1 MGHRRLAASA
11 AAAILIL
18 LVGCTPEP
26 APRPTTAPSATGSAT
41 PTPTP
46 TVDAFATPEA
56 AFDVTCDDV
65 ASALASII
73 GEPSTPV
80 LPALSTVSTMGWIPG
95 PPQYMFQ
102 RAGGIACSAGADP
115 RYWEVYIVPDAQKV
129 IAGATERGGYWG
141 EQGRCEQSGYCGFEF
156 PVGDVLLSAT
166 IFDPD
171 LGTADMERVG
181 AVLRTLAGEAADS
194 VHAVEYIDS
203 VLVGVRCERL
213 VTEQELSTYFGAEAR
228 LFSDYGGW
236 SIPSEV
242 YEVVNGS
249 RHCLYISPE
258 GGYDAA
264 PYLGITML
272 PAGAWAF
279 ADQQGTPAEVEGAD
293 AAVQSVGEHGENHL
307 DVQVGGDWLRF
318 TTYPDG
324 DGGGAVDP
332 ALLAAR
338 IVRNLTVGH
347 LAPQ

>member
-1 MGHRRLAASA
+1 MRHRRLAVSA
-11 AAAILIL
+11 AAAILLMI
-18 LVGCTPEP
+18 VGCTPEP

-41 PTPTP
+41 ATPTP
-46 TVDAFATPEA
+46 TADAFATPEA
-56 AFDVTCDDV
+56 AFDVSCDDV
-65 ASALASII
+65 ASVLAGVI

-102 RAGGIACSAGADP
+102 RAGGIACSAGAVP
-115 RYWEVYIVPDAQKV
+115 RYWEVHLVPGAQTV
-129 IAGATERGGYWG
+129 IAGATERQGYWG
-141 EQGRCEQSGYCGFEF
+141 EQTRCEQGGYCFFEF
-156 PVGDVLLSAT
+156 PVGDVLLSAS
-166 IFDPD
+166 IVDPD
-171 LGTADMERVG
+171 LGAADAERIG
-181 AVLRTLAGEAADS
+181 AVLRTLAGEAAAS
-194 VHAVEYIDS
+194 VHAVRYIDS
-203 VLVGVRCERL
+203 ELVGVRCERL
-213 VTEQELSTYFGAEAR
+213 VTEQEASTYFGTEVR
-228 LFSDYGGW
+228 LFSNYGGW
-236 SIPSEV
+236 GIPSEV

-249 RHCLYISPE
+249 RHCLYTSSE
-258 GGYDAA
+258 GGYDAVT
-264 PYLGITML
+264 YLGITML

-279 ADQQGTPAEVEGAD
+279 EGQVGTTVPVEGAD

-332 ALLAAR
+332 AQLAAR